1 MLLRFKRTLTA
12 AALVASFSAA
22 GAMGAVG
29 TAAQAHTLGVRDVA
43 SWAASATTSVTS
55 PRFHLVQQEQG
66 QQYQSADCGPAAILM
81 ALLDNGGRL
90 PKSYNR
96 DSQAAAM
103 TELRGEVPNPE
114 KSKNHYLFVGDIST
128 ILREHGVQGTVYSK
142 EKTVEIVDLIKQG
155 RKAVVLIQSGQIPN
169 AKGGPG
175 GGHFVYVSGYD
186 ARTKIFAVNDPAKLD
201 DEAYHA
207 SEKDLL
213 RLITNPAP
221 GNDQWAFV
229 I

>member
-22 GAMGAVG
+22 GAVGTVG
-29 TAAQAHTLGVRDVA
+29 TAAQAHALGVRDVA
-43 SWAASATTSVTS
+43 SWAASSTTSATS
-55 PRFHLVQQEQG
+55 PRFHLVKQEQG
-66 QQYQSADCGPAAILM
+66 QQYQTADCGPASILM

-114 KSKNHYLFVGDIST
+114 KSENHYLWGEDIVT
-128 ILREHGVQGTVYSK
+128 ILKRHGVQGTVYS
-142 EKTVEIVDLIKQG
+142 EDKTVEIVDLIKQG
-155 RKAVVLIQSGQIPN
+155 KKAVLLIQSGQVPN

-175 GGHFVYVSGYD
+175 GGHFVYISGYD
-186 ARTKIFAVNDPAKLD
+186 ARTKTFAVNDPAKLD

-221 GNDQWAFV
+221 GNMQWSFV